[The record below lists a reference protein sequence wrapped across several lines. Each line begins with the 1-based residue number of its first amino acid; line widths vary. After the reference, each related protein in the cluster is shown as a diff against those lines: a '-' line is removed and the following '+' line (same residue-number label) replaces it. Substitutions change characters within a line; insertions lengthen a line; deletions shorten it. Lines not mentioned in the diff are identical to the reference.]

1 MNDQLIHAFK
11 KSESEEV
18 RLSLREFKGKTYL
31 DLRLFFCAKGSE
43 EYKPSRKGVI
53 LSAAHAHE
61 LEKAF
66 QGLSVKTAGSAVQ
79 TA

>member
-18 RLSLREFKGKTYL
+18 RLSLREFKGKTYV
-31 DLRLFFCAKGSE
+31 DLRIFFCAKGSNE
-43 EYKPSRKGVI
+43 FAPSRKGVI
-53 LSAAHAHE
+53 LSVAHASE

-66 QGLSVKTAGSAVQ
+66 QGLSVKAAGSVVQ